1 MADVSLVQALLRVV
15 LVFALLAVTLHVV
28 GRMTGR
34 RPGRGGVV
42 LRRGS
47 MRERRAVEVIDRQ
60 SLGRTASLALVR
72 IGDRHVA
79 LGVTDQRVSLLAEV
93 PHLDSADRPS
103 ATASFRSSPAGLAA
117 ARGRP
122 VVDLSERIPAARTRT
137 ADIRRPWRDLIE
149 DLRERTVR

>member
-1 MADVSLVQALLRVV
+1 MGDASLLQALLRVV
-15 LVFALLAVTLHVV
+15 LVFALLAATLHVV
-28 GRMTGR
+28 GRITGR
-34 RPGRGGVV
+34 RPARGGLV

-47 MRERRAVEVIDRQ
+47 VRERRTVEVIDRQ

-93 PHLDSADRPS
+93 PHLDAVTSSS
-103 ATASFRSSPAGLAA
+103 ATASSWTSPAGVAP
-117 ARGRP
+117 ARGRR
-122 VVDLSERIPAARTRT
+122 VVDLSERIPAARTRA
-137 ADIRRPWRDLIE
+137 ADTRRPWRDLIE